1 MNYLHACLHTISSC
15 ELVDEGVER
24 QRAGDGHG
32 GHDLGR
38 GDEGVRGRVAV
49 VALSEVAGNTSDNK
63 GGLVKCLS
71 IGQYGSVKHRP
82 I

>member
-1 MNYLHACLHTISSC
+1 MHKLSTRVHTISSGK
-15 ELVDEGVER
+15 LVDEGVER

-49 VALSEVAGNTSDNK
+49 VALSEVAGNTSDYK
-63 GGLVKCLS
+63 GGLVKCFR